1 MNNANPIIKDR
12 QKKTGVNSDAPIN
25 INSNGSVVS
34 KINMSKGYK
43 SNDIAKWQ
51 QNSHG
56 FLSGELKI
64 KMTKCSKLIYF
75 QLSKYKQ

>member
-43 SNDIAKWQ
+43 SNDIAK
-51 QNSHG
+51 
-56 FLSGELKI
+56 
-64 KMTKCSKLIYF
+64 
-75 QLSKYKQ
+75 